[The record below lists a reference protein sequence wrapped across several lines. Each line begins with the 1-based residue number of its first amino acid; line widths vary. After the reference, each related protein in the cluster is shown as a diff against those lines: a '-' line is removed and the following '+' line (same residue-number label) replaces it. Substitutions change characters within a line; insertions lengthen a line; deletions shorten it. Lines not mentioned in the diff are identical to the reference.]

1 MSALEIFF
9 VAKILQMLGEK
20 TYIPSI
26 FKVNR
31 SVCPTQLQFAN
42 DSGRAAVA
50 AAAKWG
56 GGKLLFQQQ
65 LPRQDQLDN

>member
-1 MSALEIFF
+1 MSAIDIFF
-9 VAKILQMLGEK
+9 ISKILQMLGEK

-42 DSGRAAVA
+42 DSGRAA
-50 AAAKWG
+50 AKWG